1 MIDPCRIR
9 LRAGKKN
16 NRIEAEW
23 HFGGYNQ
30 GYVMMIRDNSA
41 SGNKS
46 ARLTTK
52 IITMQLHIQ
61 EQILEV
67 ESIYT
72 VKDMHKIQVEY
83 Y

>member
-1 MIDPCRIR
+1 
-9 LRAGKKN
+9 
-16 NRIEAEW
+16 
-23 HFGGYNQ
+23 
-30 GYVMMIRDNSA
+30 
-41 SGNKS
+41 
-46 ARLTTK
+46 
-52 IITMQLHIQ
+52 MQLHIQ